1 MSSKK
6 FFTPQKFSCPLF
18 VLNSL
23 DSGTCFFCRRKF
35 GGFGVNSL
43 TAREKQPSCLELVE
57 HLLSKQEKERG
68 KKGVKSNANNQAN
81 LHVTT
86 KTHWSNWSCFSLKFK
101 GSLTF
106 LKNNCLFAF
115 NFKSDDFRCGLLGFL
130 NSCLD
135 NCSKHPTQL
144 IRFSKDEK

>member
-6 FFTPQKFSCPLF
+6 FVTPQKFSTPLF

-57 HLLSKQEKERG
+57 HLLPKQERG
-68 KKGVKSNANNQAN
+68 KKKEAKVRR
-81 LHVTT
+81 TIT
-86 KTHWSNWSCFSLKFK
+86 RIFMSLQKLI
-101 GSLTF
+101 GPIGLASL
-106 LKNNCLFAF
+106 
-115 NFKSDDFRCGLLGFL
+115 
-130 NSCLD
+130 
-135 NCSKHPTQL
+135 
-144 IRFSKDEK
+144 